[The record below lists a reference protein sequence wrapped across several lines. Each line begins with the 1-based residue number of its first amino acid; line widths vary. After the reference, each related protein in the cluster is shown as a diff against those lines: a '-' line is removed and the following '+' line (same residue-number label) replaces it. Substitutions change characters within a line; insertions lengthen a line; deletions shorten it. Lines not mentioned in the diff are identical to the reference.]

1 MLLRLLTLVSL
12 LFLSQTSISQ
22 QLQKTKA
29 DDVPDTCP
37 ATRAAAL
44 PFIPPWPYP
53 LKAGPRQFWFGTE
66 RLWTILPEDGAW
78 RGLPHYT
85 PDDPTFRQKLFYWRK
100 GYVVRTEPL
109 PKMTVTGRRL
119 DAPAPRMLVD
129 NTTTN
134 GWVERNQPF
143 MLTGINFPTLGCWEI
158 TGRYK
163 DEALTFVVWVAE

>member
-37 ATRAAAL
+37 VTRPPAL

-53 LKAGPRQFWFGTE
+53 LTAGPRQFWFGTE
-66 RLWTILPEDGAW
+66 RLWTMLPEDGAW
-78 RGLPHYT
+78 RGLPHYS
-85 PDDPTFRQKLFYWRK
+85 PGDPTFRQKLFYWR
-100 GYVVRTEPL
+100 VVRTEPQ
-109 PKMTVTGRRL
+109 PRITVTGRRL
-119 DAPAPRMLVD
+119 DAPAPPMLVD
-129 NTTTN
+129 NPPTN

-158 TGRYK
+158 AGRYK
-163 DEALTFVVWVAE
+163 DEELTFVVWVAE